1 MKITGSI
8 KKCVK
13 GALVAAVVVCIQSC
27 SNSGTSNRSVAY
39 EAPVFEGVATVPSAP
54 SLKQEASFRP
64 GLATAQGR
72 SIYSSVNQVPFER
85 ASGTGPK
92 SVSMIYYND
101 SEGVDA
107 MTQKHFKYRGSGME
121 ESKDGLVEWGI
132 RSGFRYAPTYRSEGK
147 RFVIGKKGKEYALV
161 IKNKCH
167 SRLEVVLSV
176 DGMNILS
183 GKKASVK
190 QRGYIIQPGKT
201 LVVKGFRTGQNE
213 VRAFKFSDV
222 AGSLANQLQG
232 STQNVGVIGM
242 AVFTEKNVSPWRWT
256 PTVVAKRYDAKPF

>member
-1 MKITGSI
+1 MKITGLVKS
-8 KKCVK
+8 CVT
-13 GALVAAVVVCIQSC
+13 GVFVTAVVVLIQSC
-27 SNSGTSNRSVAY
+27 GQVSTSDRGVSYN
-39 EAPVFEGVATVPSAP
+39 APAFEGVASAP
-54 SLKQEASFRP
+54 LSPKLKSQESFRP

-85 ASGTGPK
+85 SSGTKPK

-101 SEGVDA
+101 NEGVDA
-107 MTQKHFKYRGSGME
+107 MTRKHFKYRGSGME

-132 RSGFRYAPTYRSEGK
+132 RSGFRYAPNYRSEGK
-147 RFVIGKKGKEYALV
+147 RFVIGKKGKEYAMV

-190 QRGYIIQPGKT
+190 QRGYIIKPGKT

-213 VRAFKFSDV
+213 VRAFKFSNV

-232 STQNVGVIGM
+232 TTQNVGVVGM
-242 AVFTEKNVSPWRWT
+242 AVFTEKNISPWRWT
-256 PTVVAKRYDAKPF
+256 PTVVANRYEAKPF